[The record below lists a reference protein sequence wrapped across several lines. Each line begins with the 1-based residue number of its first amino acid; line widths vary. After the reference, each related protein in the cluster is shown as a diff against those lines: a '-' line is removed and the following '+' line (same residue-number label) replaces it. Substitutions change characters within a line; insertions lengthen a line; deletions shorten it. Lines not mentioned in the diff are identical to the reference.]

1 MSHDALLVSIRP
13 QYAEKIF
20 AGTKTV
26 ELRRTR
32 PRLLRG
38 DLVLIYVTSPVK
50 ALAGACE
57 VVEVI
62 EGTPEAL
69 WRIVQDRAGVSA
81 QEFCDYYAGAAIA
94 FGIHLKNAQRLPEP
108 LHLEELRTEWPSFH
122 PPQAYRYLSPAQVSF
137 VGVEKSPSLTT
148 ALEQNG

>member
-1 MSHDALLVSIRP
+1 MQTDALLISVKP

-20 AGTKTV
+20 GGAKTV

-69 WRIVQDRAGVSA
+69 WGIVRAQAGVSA
-81 QEFCDYYAGAAIA
+81 EEFCDYYAGAAIA
-94 FGIHLKNAQRLPEP
+94 FGIRLKNAHRLPEP
-108 LHLEELRTEWPSFH
+108 LHLEQLRIEWPSFH
-122 PPQAYRYLSPAQVSF
+122 PPQVYRYLSPDQVSF

-148 ALEQNG
+148 LLE

>member
-1 MSHDALLVSIRP
+1 MKSDALLISVRP
-13 QYAEKIF
+13 EYAERIF
-20 AGTKTV
+20 AGVKTV

-62 EGTPEAL
+62 QGTPEAL
-69 WRIVQDRAGVSA
+69 WEIVQDQAGISVE
-81 QEFCDYYAGAAIA
+81 EFRNYYAGATVG
-94 FGIHLKNAQRLPEP
+94 FGIYLKNVYRFPDP
-108 LHLEELRTEWPSFH
+108 LHLEQLRTEWPRFH
-122 PPQAYRYLSPAQVSF
+122 PPQSYRYLSPEQVNF
-137 VGVEKSPSLTT
+137 VGVEKWASLTT
-148 ALEQNG
+148 PLE

>member
-1 MSHDALLVSIRP
+1 MPHDALLISIRP
-13 QYAEKIF
+13 RHAEKIF
-20 AGTKTV
+20 AGVKTV

-32 PRLLRG
+32 PRLLQG
-38 DLVLIYVTSPVK
+38 DLVLIYVTSPIK

-81 QEFCDYYAGAAIA
+81 EEFCDYYAGATTG
-94 FGIHLKNAQRLPEP
+94 FGIHLKNARRLPEP
-108 LHLEELRTEWPSFH
+108 LQLEQLKTEWPSFH
-122 PPQAYRYLSPAQVSF
+122 PPQSYRYLSSAQVDF
-137 VGVEKSPSLTT
+137 VGVDKESAWTT
-148 ALEQNG
+148 AGVK